1 MKREIVRK
9 RRDYVKEN
17 IIKKTIKEMADEWG
31 VHPST
36 IEKDLIFLRKNE
48 GLKSKSAL
56 RDDAIAKLSA
66 KSTRVREIAETIG
79 TTTRDVYYRKKVL
92 GIDWFQS
99 LIYLVKLEKKIG

>member
-1 MKREIVRK
+1 MKRETVRK

-48 GLKSKSAL
+48 GIKKQEC
-56 RDDAIAKLSA
+56 AK
-66 KSTRVREIAETIG
+66 R
-79 TTTRDVYYRKKVL
+79 
-92 GIDWFQS
+92 
-99 LIYLVKLEKKIG
+99 

>member
-48 GLKSKSAL
+48 G
-56 RDDAIAKLSA
+56 I
-66 KSTRVREIAETIG
+66 
-79 TTTRDVYYRKKVL
+79 KK
-92 GIDWFQS
+92 
-99 LIYLVKLEKKIG
+99 